1 MEDPAIKF
9 IVDWKDF
16 NLLFITGL
24 EVKAMIWFTSTY
36 GLPYVSITFIV
47 GRSVKK
53 ALFSNF
59 AESMALVSTLG
70 FYLLSIIACAFLSYY
85 FPTFSQYFVTRK
97 SVEWFIFLML

>member
-1 MEDPAIKF
+1 MEDSATKF

-36 GLPYVSITFIV
+36 GLPYVSKTFIV

-53 ALFSNF
+53 TLFSNF

-70 FYLLSIIACAFLSYY
+70 FYLLSITACAFLSYY
-85 FPTFSQYFVTRK
+85 FQHFNNILLLKNLLNDLFS
-97 SVEWFIFLML
+97 